1 MVSNSSPT
9 ENVSGG
15 RRSGRQ
21 SEFGSEIGSQV
32 GSEIGP
38 RLGIGSEFAIC
49 AELEVCH
56 SRVVAPTRRVALGS
70 LELPDDYGPVLLGC
84 VAGWFSQGQDDE
96 FFSDAAK
103 LLAYA
108 STRTPIPQ
116 PHMRYRF
123 QQDLVGLLVSS
134 HLICEEVG
142 LANGK
147 KNGKGDG
154 DGQSDGGDGGK
165 NCRDGDRSGR
175 DGGKNSRDGGNRSKN
190 LFESLKF
197 VSDTKSSTPAQHV
210 LGALYAAHRLED
222 EAHWQSC
229 EMIELA
235 LEWAVERPP
244 GSLKGTSTRL
254 GITGMEAKVG
264 TESERSELLRLLVKS
279 TGVSEANGSNN
290 SGRNRFDGSNMFD
303 GGNRSDGSNMFDGGN
318 RSDGRHRYGS
328 HRLSSLTLAHRWAMK
343 VMEFEEPEADTLS
356 EAIIQTRFRTLLR
369 EAHPDSGGNPKEA
382 PTRISDLS
390 EARRILIG

>member
-1 MVSNSSPT
+1 MASS
-9 ENVSGG
+9 V
-15 RRSGRQ
+15 
-21 SEFGSEIGSQV
+21 
-32 GSEIGP
+32 
-38 RLGIGSEFAIC
+38 C

-70 LELPDDYGPVLLGC
+70 LDLPEDYGPVLLGC
-84 VAGWFSQGQDDE
+84 VAGWFSQGQDEE

-103 LLAYA
+103 LLAYV

-123 QQDLVGLLVSS
+123 QRDLVGLLVSS
-134 HLICEEVG
+134 HQIREEAE
-142 LANGK
+142 LLNGQK
-147 KNGKGDG
+147 DWQGK
-154 DGQSDGGDGGK
+154 GGK
-165 NCRDGDRSGR
+165 N
-175 DGGKNSRDGGNRSKN
+175 SKN

-210 LGALYAAHRLED
+210 LGALYAAHRLKD

-244 GSLKGTSTRL
+244 GSLKGANTRL
-254 GITGMEAKVG
+254 GITGIEAKVG
-264 TESERSELLRLLVKS
+264 TESERSELLGLLVKGS
-279 TGVSEANGSNN
+279 GCLEADS
-290 SGRNRFDGSNMFD
+290 RNRS
-303 GGNRSDGSNMFDGGN
+303 
-318 RSDGRHRYGS
+318 GS
-328 HRLSSLTLAHRWAMK
+328 HRLSRLTLAHRWAMK
-343 VMEFEEPEADTLS
+343 VLEFEEDEAATLS
-356 EAIIQTRFRTLLR
+356 EAIIQDRFRTLLR

-390 EARRILIG
+390 EARRLLID

>member
-1 MVSNSSPT
+1 MASS
-9 ENVSGG
+9 V
-15 RRSGRQ
+15 
-21 SEFGSEIGSQV
+21 
-32 GSEIGP
+32 
-38 RLGIGSEFAIC
+38 C

-70 LELPDDYGPVLLGC
+70 LDLPDDYGPVLLGC

-103 LLAYA
+103 LLAYV

-134 HLICEEVG
+134 HQIREEAE
-142 LANGK
+142 LLNGQE
-147 KNGKGDG
+147 NGQGD
-154 DGQSDGGDGGK
+154 DA
-165 NCRDGDRSGR
+165 RSSKSNR
-175 DGGKNSRDGGNRSKN
+175 DGGKNNGGKNSKN

-210 LGALYAAHRLED
+210 LGALYSAHRLKD

-244 GSLKGTSTRL
+244 GSLKGANTRL
-254 GITGMEAKVG
+254 GITGIEAKVG
-264 TESERSELLRLLVKS
+264 TESERSELLGLLIKGS
-279 TGVSEANGSNN
+279 GCIEADARNG
-290 SGRNRFDGSNMFD
+290 F
-303 GGNRSDGSNMFDGGN
+303 
-318 RSDGRHRYGS
+318 GS
-328 HRLSSLTLAHRWAMK
+328 HRLSRLTLAHRWAIK
-343 VMEFEEPEADTLS
+343 VLEFEEDEADILS
-356 EAIIQTRFRTLLR
+356 EAIIQDRFRTLLR

-390 EARRILIG
+390 EARRLLIG

>member
-1 MVSNSSPT
+1 MASS
-9 ENVSGG
+9 V
-15 RRSGRQ
+15 
-21 SEFGSEIGSQV
+21 
-32 GSEIGP
+32 
-38 RLGIGSEFAIC
+38 C

-70 LELPDDYGPVLLGC
+70 LDLPEDYGPVLLGC

-103 LLAYA
+103 LLAYV

-134 HLICEEVG
+134 HRISEKVEFL
-142 LANGK
+142 NGRK
-147 KNGKGDG
+147 DWQGD
-154 DGQSDGGDGGK
+154 DV
-165 NCRDGDRSGR
+165 RSS
-175 DGGKNSRDGGNRSKN
+175 KSSRDGGENNGGKNSKN
-190 LFESLKF
+190 LFESLQF

-210 LGALYAAHRLED
+210 LGALYAAYRLEG

-244 GSLKGTSTRL
+244 GSLKGANTRL
-254 GITGMEAKVG
+254 GITGIEAKVG
-264 TESERSELLRLLVKS
+264 TESERSELLSLLIKGS
-279 TGVSEANGSNN
+279 GCLEADVRNGS
-290 SGRNRFDGSNMFD
+290 SGRRSGDGRSDGGSSSDGPDSPTFGGRNR
-303 GGNRSDGSNMFDGGN
+303 SD
-318 RSDGRHRYGS
+318 S
-328 HRLSSLTLAHRWAMK
+328 HRLSRLTLAHRWAMK
-343 VMEFEEPEADTLS
+343 VLEFEEEEAATLS
-356 EAIIQTRFRTLLR
+356 EAIIQDRFRTLLR

-390 EARRILIG
+390 EARRLLID

>member
-1 MVSNSSPT
+1 MASS
-9 ENVSGG
+9 V
-15 RRSGRQ
+15 
-21 SEFGSEIGSQV
+21 
-32 GSEIGP
+32 
-38 RLGIGSEFAIC
+38 C

-70 LELPDDYGPVLLGC
+70 LDLPEDYGPVLLGC
-84 VAGWFSQGQDDE
+84 VAGWFSQGQDEE

-103 LLAYA
+103 LLAYV

-123 QQDLVGLLVSS
+123 QRDLVGLLVSS
-134 HLICEEVG
+134 HQIREEAE
-142 LANGK
+142 LLNGQK
-147 KNGKGDG
+147 DWQGE
-154 DGQSDGGDGGK
+154 GGK
-165 NCRDGDRSGR
+165 N
-175 DGGKNSRDGGNRSKN
+175 SKN

-210 LGALYAAHRLED
+210 LGALYAAHRLKD

-244 GSLKGTSTRL
+244 GSLKGANTRL
-254 GITGMEAKVG
+254 GITGIEAKVG
-264 TESERSELLRLLVKS
+264 TESERSELLGLLVKGS
-279 TGVSEANGSNN
+279 GCLEADSRNG
-290 SGRNRFDGSNMFD
+290 F
-303 GGNRSDGSNMFDGGN
+303 
-318 RSDGRHRYGS
+318 GS
-328 HRLSSLTLAHRWAMK
+328 HRLSRLTLAHRWAMK
-343 VMEFEEPEADTLS
+343 VLEFEEDEAATLS
-356 EAIIQTRFRTLLR
+356 EAIIQDRFRTLLR

-390 EARRILIG
+390 EARRLLID

>member
-1 MVSNSSPT
+1 MASS
-9 ENVSGG
+9 V
-15 RRSGRQ
+15 
-21 SEFGSEIGSQV
+21 
-32 GSEIGP
+32 
-38 RLGIGSEFAIC
+38 C

-70 LELPDDYGPVLLGC
+70 LDLPEDYGPVLLGC
-84 VAGWFSQGQDDE
+84 VAGWFSQGQDEE

-103 LLAYA
+103 LLAYV

-123 QQDLVGLLVSS
+123 QRDLVGLLVSS
-134 HLICEEVG
+134 HQIREEAE
-142 LANGK
+142 LLNGQK
-147 KNGKGDG
+147 DWQGE
-154 DGQSDGGDGGK
+154 GGK
-165 NCRDGDRSGR
+165 N
-175 DGGKNSRDGGNRSKN
+175 SKN

-210 LGALYAAHRLED
+210 LGALYAAHRLKD

-244 GSLKGTSTRL
+244 GSLKGANTRL
-254 GITGMEAKVG
+254 GITGIEAKVG
-264 TESERSELLRLLVKS
+264 TESERSELLGLLVKGS
-279 TGVSEANGSNN
+279 GCLEADS
-290 SGRNRFDGSNMFD
+290 RNRS
-303 GGNRSDGSNMFDGGN
+303 
-318 RSDGRHRYGS
+318 GS
-328 HRLSSLTLAHRWAMK
+328 HRLSRLTLAHRWAMK
-343 VMEFEEPEADTLS
+343 VLEFEEDEAATLS
-356 EAIIQTRFRTLLR
+356 EAIIQDRFRTLLR

-390 EARRILIG
+390 EARRLLID

>member
-1 MVSNSSPT
+1 MA
-9 ENVSGG
+9 SG
-15 RRSGRQ
+15 
-21 SEFGSEIGSQV
+21 V
-32 GSEIGP
+32 
-38 RLGIGSEFAIC
+38 C

-70 LELPDDYGPVLLGC
+70 LDLPDDYGPVLLGC

-103 LLAYA
+103 LLAYV

-123 QQDLVGLLVSS
+123 QRDLVGLLVSS
-134 HLICEEVG
+134 HQIREEAE
-142 LANGK
+142 LLNGQK
-147 KNGKGDG
+147 DWQGE
-154 DGQSDGGDGGK
+154 GGK
-165 NCRDGDRSGR
+165 N
-175 DGGKNSRDGGNRSKN
+175 SKN

-210 LGALYAAHRLED
+210 LGALYAAHRLKD

-244 GSLKGTSTRL
+244 GSLKGANTRL
-254 GITGMEAKVG
+254 GITGIEAKVG
-264 TESERSELLRLLVKS
+264 TESERSELLGLLVKGS
-279 TGVSEANGSNN
+279 GCLEADS
-290 SGRNRFDGSNMFD
+290 RNLS
-303 GGNRSDGSNMFDGGN
+303 
-318 RSDGRHRYGS
+318 GS
-328 HRLSSLTLAHRWAMK
+328 HRLSRLTLAHRWAMK
-343 VMEFEEPEADTLS
+343 VLEFEEDEAATLS
-356 EAIIQTRFRTLLR
+356 EAIIQDRFRTLLR

-390 EARRILIG
+390 EARRLLIG